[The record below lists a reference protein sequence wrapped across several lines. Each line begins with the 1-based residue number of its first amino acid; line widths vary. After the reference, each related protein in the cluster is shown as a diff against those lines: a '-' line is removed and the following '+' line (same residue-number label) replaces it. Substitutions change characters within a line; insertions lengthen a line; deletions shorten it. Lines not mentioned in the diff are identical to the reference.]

1 MAKYTKLT
9 GIYMSPEMHHN
20 LRIIAAQN
28 NLTVSQYVR
37 RLINQDKTY
46 QKQNEKECK

>member
-1 MAKYTKLT
+1 MTKNTKLI

-28 NLTVSQYVR
+28 SLNVSQYVR
-37 RLINQDKTY
+37 KLINQDKTY
-46 QKQNEKECK
+46 QKQKAQK